1 MTGNEEVAIMY
12 WTCHTVELSQMLR
25 GFASHVGERIARR
38 ARAAARRDVS
48 PKPIED
54 GEDGGART
62 TARRRPLPGGK
73 AA

>member
-38 ARAAARRDVS
+38 VRAAARRDVS

-54 GEDGGART
+54 GGART
-62 TARRRPLPGGK
+62 TARRRPLSGGK